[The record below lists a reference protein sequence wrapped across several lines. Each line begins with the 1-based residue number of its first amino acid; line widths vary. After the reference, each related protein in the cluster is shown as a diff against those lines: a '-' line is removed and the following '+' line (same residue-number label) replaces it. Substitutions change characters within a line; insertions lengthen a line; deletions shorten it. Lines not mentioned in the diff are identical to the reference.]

1 MNGGNNH
8 EPSQGSQLCMSKF
21 MEIQTSAKP
30 AVLWLRARQLC
41 YLGGHAPQSGVIVGI
56 LQKLKDDMPADLAD
70 SQADEEHRKTDR
82 EPFFTAK
89 ENEEVAT
96 VTATIE
102 TNLRQGHLTE
112 DGDGEHRGVV
122 RVGGGAPEEQGRR
135 TWEQIV
141 AKEVIS
147 TVDDMVLSPCDS
159 TDGCAQT
166 RGCGWLAGADED
178 AVADLKNDGDSTDGC
193 AQRRGCGWLANA
205 TAGGPTTPRQCRF
218 FLFWIV

>member
-1 MNGGNNH
+1 MG
-8 EPSQGSQLCMSKF
+8 
-21 MEIQTSAKP
+21 IQTSAKP

-102 TNLRQGHLTE
+102 TNLRRGHLTE
-112 DGDGEHRGVV
+112 DGDGEQRGVV

-135 TWEQIV
+135 TWEQIL

-147 TVDDMVLSPCDS
+147 TVDDMVFVAVRQHGRMCTEKGRRLACQRDSGWTHNPKAVPIFFVLDSLVSPLFLSLRHRNP
-159 TDGCAQT
+159 T
-166 RGCGWLAGADED
+166 
-178 AVADLKNDGDSTDGC
+178 
-193 AQRRGCGWLANA
+193 A
-205 TAGGPTTPRQCRF
+205 T
-218 FLFWIV
+218 